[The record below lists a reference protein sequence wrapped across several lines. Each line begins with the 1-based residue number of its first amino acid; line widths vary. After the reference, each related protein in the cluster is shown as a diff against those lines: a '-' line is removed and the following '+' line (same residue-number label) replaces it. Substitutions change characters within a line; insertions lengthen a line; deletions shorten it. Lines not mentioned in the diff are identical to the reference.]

1 MKVGEKM
8 KKNQKNLFA
17 GLFLLATFVL
27 WTVAVAF
34 IDVQPIGPQGS
45 SVGFAAVNGF
55 VQELIGINMALY
67 AITDWLSII
76 PLAFVGGFA
85 ALGFFQWIKRKS
97 FLKVDFS
104 IIALGVFY
112 IAVMAAFLLFEF
124 LIINYRPALIEGNL
138 EVSYPSSTTM
148 LVICVMPT
156 SIMQLNERIK
166 NRTFK
171 RFVRSIVIAF
181 TAFMVVGRILSGVH
195 WITDIIGGALL
206 SAGFVSIYKYV
217 CLLKRN

>member
-1 MKVGEKM
+1 M

-45 SVGFAAVNGF
+45 SVGFDAVNGF

-171 RFVRSIVIAF
+171 RCVRSIVIAF

>member
-1 MKVGEKM
+1 M

-67 AITDWLSII
+67 AITDWLSLI

-124 LIINYRPALIEGNL
+124 LVINYRPALIEGNL

-148 LVICVMPT
+148 LVMCIMPAA
-156 SIMQLNERIK
+156 MLQLKGRIK
-166 NRTFK
+166 NKTARIS
-171 RFVRSIVIAF
+171 VNSILAVF
-181 TAFMVVGRILSGVH
+181 TAFMVIGRILSGVH

-217 CLLKRN
+217 CSLKRN